1 MTTPTSPVLSVRAR
15 MQQVREEAILDAVNS
30 LLADKGY
37 DLMTVDEVAAA
48 AGVAKASLYKHFPSK
63 ETLAAAAMV
72 RVMDRAMELLIR
84 LGADATLD
92 PVARLREVVR
102 WALQMQYDGHM
113 PSLPSQNSALR
124 SVLAGDRDYVDR
136 LMRMSDI
143 LGEWIAQAQAQ
154 GRIDPGLPP
163 ELVLFTLYGKAC
175 DPVLG
180 VMKSVGAWSASQ
192 IIDAMLVAC
201 FDGLIYRPAAVR
213 ARRPK

>member
-1 MTTPTSPVLSVRAR
+1 
-15 MQQVREEAILDAVNS
+15 MQLVREEAILDAVNG

-72 RVMDRAMELLIR
+72 RVMDRALALLDR
-84 LGADATLD
+84 LGADPALDATG
-92 PVARLREVVR
+92 RLREVVR
-102 WALQMQYDGHM
+102 WALQTQYDGHM

-124 SVLAGDRDYVDR
+124 SVLAGDRDYIDR
-136 LMRMSDI
+136 LMRMSDT
-143 LGEWIAQAQAQ
+143 LGEWITQAQAD
-154 GRIDPGLPP
+154 GRINPSLPP

-180 VMKSVGAWSASQ
+180 VMKSTGAWSAQQ
-192 IIDAMLVAC
+192 IIDAMLAAC
-201 FDGLIYRPAAVR
+201 FDGLSGGAARTRP
-213 ARRPK
+213 RRVK